1 MAFHV
6 ACPFTCRK
14 ICSCTLGMP
23 APLRTQSGQHEFLQK
38 TSALQNLLA
47 NPRLMLG
54 GGPEYVEILVP
65 PLPNQP
71 KKNLEDQGAEPLD
84 DSGDDGLTKRAGTR
98 RKATFSIVS
107 QADASVRSSHS
118 KKLEAAK
125 YASRQLA
132 SREASANGWAD
143 RERAGMSMRG
153 GPDEELRGVDHLESL
168 VPQVVCGLCGCG
180 EAIGSDKAGRML
192 SCQTCRKQYHRK
204 CIKHWADHRDL
215 FNWASWTCGSCR
227 TCEVCSR
234 TGDPNKLMFC
244 KRCDHAHHATCL
256 QPPLKH
262 VPKGP
267 FVCPKHVRCT
277 SCSTTVPGGGVSS
290 KWFLSYSLCDACGR
304 LFTRGKYCP
313 ICLKVYRDSEPAP
326 MVCCDVCEHWVH
338 CECDGISDEKYE
350 EFQVNSQLRY
360 TCASCRGE
368 CYKVADVDD
377 AAIEVWR
384 RKDIRDAAQIAEFR
398 AAAVLPSQE
407 EIAKAYPSSDE
418 EDRDPEG
425 NELEEASKRSSKKK
439 VKKLPV
445 GTEGLIKNIKTPK
458 RLALKDGSKS
468 KMTPSK
474 VDGNAGKPN
483 LILPAVKP
491 EKNMTSTKKSKR
503 GSTPSGDG
511 QERLLRNEDPISN
524 PVAEGKDTE
533 KTKKT
538 VPTKKIV
545 PPAGGDAAPK
555 DKKRNS
561 EDPKEKSLSTKKKR
575 SSKASEL
582 DTVRSDILEAG
593 LGKTEKLKTTNRQEI
608 AVRQDQTEVPSAS
621 SEGHVIEECSHGGK
635 ERASIKVAK
644 KESDFDLTSAGTY
657 SASHG
662 EAATMPEPQIEV
674 GDTENNEGT
683 QQSQPGRG
691 SSPLHWA
698 GHSDSVRRRRVP
710 SSKYRDMDTSVWR
723 HARTNK
729 DLPSTQNPEPG
740 PAQAFNERIEA
751 TTPAPKAPPLP
762 SIADSRKERR
772 RKPDNVEDNVDNDD
786 SLEVP
791 RKKLKVTELSEK
803 KADVQLSHNSP
814 ASDSPATARFLR
826 VKIRKQPSR
835 ETVTPA
841 GSKDS
846 KKSEEEV
853 EETAHVKGQQPSKK
867 KRSATSQKSVEDS
880 AQRRLAIGDT
890 AGDDSWI
897 LQRLGTD
904 AISKRVEIFWPIDDI
919 WYKGTVV
926 AVFPDKLKF
935 SVDYDDGEQETLEF
949 GKEKVRLLST
959 TKKA

>member
-14 ICSCTLGMP
+14 ICYCTFGMP
-23 APLRTQSGQHEFLQK
+23 APLRTQSGQNEFLQR

-54 GGPEYVEILVP
+54 GGPEYVEIVVP

-71 KKNLEDQGAEPLD
+71 KKNLEDQGVEPLD

-98 RKATFSIVS
+98 RKATFSIVG
-107 QADASVRSSHS
+107 QADASVKSSHS

-125 YASRQLA
+125 YASRQHA
-132 SREASANGWAD
+132 SREASANGLAD
-143 RERAGMSMRG
+143 RERAGMSVRG
-153 GPDEELRGVDHLESL
+153 GPDEELGGVEHFESL
-168 VPQVVCGLCGCG
+168 VPQVVCGLCGFG

-192 SCQTCRKQYHRK
+192 SCQACRKQYHRK
-204 CIKHWADHRDL
+204 CTKHWAEHRDL

-227 TCEVCSR
+227 ICEVCTR

-244 KRCDHAHHATCL
+244 KRCDHAHHSTCL

-262 VPKGP
+262 VPKRP

-277 SCSTTVPGGGVSS
+277 SCNTTVPGGGVSS
-290 KWFLSYSLCDACGR
+290 KWFLCYSLCDACGR

-350 EFQVNSQLRY
+350 EFQVNFQLRY

-368 CYKVADVDD
+368 CYKVADLDD
-377 AAIEVWR
+377 AAIEIWR
-384 RKDIRDAAQIAEFR
+384 RKDTRDAAQIAEFR
-398 AAAVLPSQE
+398 TAAGLPSQE

-418 EDRDPEG
+418 EDREPEG
-425 NELEEASKRSSKKK
+425 NEVEEAFKKSSKKK
-439 VKKLPV
+439 VKKV
-445 GTEGLIKNIKTPK
+445 VMGTEGLTKNTKTPK
-458 RLALKDGSKS
+458 TVATKDGSKS

-474 VDGNAGKPN
+474 VEGTAGKLN
-483 LILPAVKP
+483 LILPPVHP
-491 EKNMTSTKKSKR
+491 EKTTTSTKKSKK

-511 QERLLRNEDPISN
+511 QEKLLQNKNPISD
-524 PVAEGKDTE
+524 PGAEGKVPE
-533 KTKKT
+533 KTKKIILS
-538 VPTKKIV
+538 KKIIPSSGV
-545 PPAGGDAAPK
+545 DIALDAPK
-555 DKKRNS
+555 DKKRKS
-561 EDPKEKSLSTKKKR
+561 EDSKEKSPSTKKKR
-575 SSKASEL
+575 SSKAGEL
-582 DTVRSDILEAG
+582 DTVRDDIPQDG
-593 LGKTEKLKTTNRQEI
+593 L
-608 AVRQDQTEVPSAS
+608 
-621 SEGHVIEECSHGGK
+621 
-635 ERASIKVAK
+635 
-644 KESDFDLTSAGTY
+644 
-657 SASHG
+657 
-662 EAATMPEPQIEV
+662 EAATMPEPPIEV
-674 GDTENNEGT
+674 GVAENSEGT
-683 QQSQPGRG
+683 QQTQPGWG
-691 SSPLHWA
+691 ASPLHWA

-710 SSKYRDMDTSVWR
+710 SSKYRDMDTSAWR
-723 HARTNK
+723 RARSNK
-729 DLPSTQNPEPG
+729 DLPFIQNPEPG
-740 PAQAFNERIEA
+740 SAQTFNERIEA
-751 TTPAPKAPPLP
+751 TTPAQKAPPLP
-762 SIADSRKERR
+762 LIADSRKERR
-772 RKPDNVEDNVDNDD
+772 RKSDNVEDNVDNDD
-786 SLEVP
+786 SLEAP
-791 RKKLKVTELSEK
+791 RKRLKVTDLSEK
-803 KADVQLSHNSP
+803 KADAQVLHNSP
-814 ASDSPATARFLR
+814 ASDTPVTTRLLR

-846 KKSEEEV
+846 KKSGEEV
-853 EETAHVKGQQPSKK
+853 GEASHVKGHQPSKK
-867 KRSATSQKSVEDS
+867 KRSAASQKSVEDS
-880 AQRRLAIGDT
+880 AQRRLAIGDA

-904 AISKRVEIFWPIDDI
+904 AISKRVEIFWPMDDI

-959 TKKA
+959 NKKS